1 MKKYLIKGLL
11 ALFVGGIAASCADHD
26 VDYVPLAQKKTQAY
40 EQAFKELIGGNVDPN
55 QNWGFTGLVDEA
67 ASARAKT
74 RVDDCG
80 WSMTNDFSETFTR
93 SVMGK
98 VLQALPEDVYA
109 DTKLNDYEFE
119 SNGAFEFCIVYAITS
134 AADKVG
140 YYYYDPN
147 ESPDNYG
154 GKNNPV
160 YKEFVGNIQNTNHKN
175 DSYYFQYGF
184 YDGNWETPII
194 TPRPLEGATED
205 WGKEPWTCK
214 KLYDMGEA
222 QDKVRA
228 KKFTLNIKEGYHFG
242 FYVVNGENTMYSKK
256 SRNGDNKFH
265 SAVATLSDD
274 TYAYAVGLEDWWDG
288 PDYGID
294 CNDIVML
301 IKKSEK
307 KPDIINYGQTV
318 ITRSTQHK
326 KYKKLLAQGRVF
338 CEDLGAAGRKDID
351 FNDIVFDARIWKTQ
365 EYDETTINGDAN
377 NRELVM
383 GDIKYEAD
391 ICMLAAG
398 GTIPAKMFNTQNI
411 HDLFEG
417 KPGQTTMINTVD
429 SHAGTLTTWDNMKAF
444 PGAKEYYDINITSI
458 ITGLQATNPDH
469 KITVNDIPI
478 SVLWQT
484 SDNAETATLDWSNN
498 TMQTVGELH
507 ADPGTVPH
515 KICLP
520 IGTKWPSERRSIIE
534 AYPDFASW
542 AQLETAENKDFYNHD
557 NKDDNAIYHDNGWNA
572 SLTMTNPYGVAFAND
587 DSDLEKEFII
597 NIGSPTVTET
607 VETTEFTLQDTDD
620 ILWPANNNIGNQVM
634 DGTEF
639 GIGAYSEWNT
649 LAKNGK
655 IIIIGT
661 VDESKTATICAR
673 DSWWSRWFLDD
684 GNHQSIS
691 FNGYAEF
698 SLLYDNDK
706 EKFGKDGN
714 QLSIIGQ
721 NFTLNYVIYRPQ

>member
-26 VDYVPLAQKKTQAY
+26 VDYVPLAQKKAQAY
-40 EQAFKELIGGNVDPN
+40 EQAFKELIGGDVDPN

-147 ESPDNYG
+147 ENPDNYG

-160 YKEFVGNIQNTNHKN
+160 YKEFVSNIQNTNHKN

-194 TPRPLEGATED
+194 TPWPLEGVTDA

-222 QDKVRA
+222 QDRVKA

-265 SAVATLSDD
+265 SAVATLSDN

-318 ITRSTQHK
+318 TTKTVEHK
-326 KYKKLLAQGRVF
+326 VQKTLMAQGRVF

-351 FNDIVFDARIWKTQ
+351 FNDIVFDARIWKHH
-365 EYDETTINGDAN
+365 EFDEITINGERTWVWEDSLYKA
-377 NRELVM
+377 E
-383 GDIKYEAD
+383 

-398 GTIPAKMFNTQNI
+398 GTIPAKMGNSTNI
-411 HDLFEG
+411 HDMFEG
-417 KPGQTTMINTVD
+417 NYGQTTMINTVD
-429 SHAGTLTTWDNMKAF
+429 DNADVTVTWENMSAN
-444 PGAKEYYDINITSI
+444 PGAKIYSYQNNNEINLTSI
-458 ITGLQATNPDH
+458 INALKEKNSKH
-469 KITVNDIPI
+469 EITLNDIPI

-484 SDNAETATLDWSNN
+484 SDDPESAKLGSE
-498 TMQTVGELH
+498 MQTVGELH
-507 ADPGTVPH
+507 ADPGLVPH

-520 IGTKWPSERRSIIE
+520 IGTKWPSERRTILE

-542 AQLETAENKDFYNHD
+542 SQKVTDQNKTFYNNRVD
-557 NKDDNAIYHDNGWNA
+557 TVIYHGNGWDS
-572 SLTMTNPYGVAFAND
+572 SLPMTDPYGGTFAND
-587 DSDLEKEFII
+587 TTDLGKIYYELISSRTETVTSTEITLLDGDIELWKGNQEIGAGGGNISLDSYSNWGNLKKGGTVLIVGTAQDGAVIAVMDAWGTRKF
-597 NIGSPTVTET
+597 IGSPGHT
-607 VETTEFTLQDTDD
+607 QDYD
-620 ILWPANNNIGNQVM
+620 NCV
-634 DGTEF
+634 
-639 GIGAYSEWNT
+639 
-649 LAKNGK
+649 
-655 IIIIGT
+655 
-661 VDESKTATICAR
+661 
-673 DSWWSRWFLDD
+673 
-684 GNHQSIS
+684 S
-691 FNGYAEF
+691 FNGFTNFTLE
-698 SLLYDNDK
+698 YDNDNT
-706 EKFGKDGN
+706 KFGENGDWIVILGK
-714 QLSIIGQ
+714 
-721 NFTLNYVIYRPQ
+721 NFTLKHVVYRPQ

>member
-40 EQAFKELIGGNVDPN
+40 EQTFKEMIGGDVDPN
-55 QNWGFTGLVDEA
+55 QNWGFTGVVDDGEA
-67 ASARAKT
+67 VASARAKT

-80 WSMTNDFSETFTR
+80 WSMTNYFSETFSR
-93 SVMGK
+93 AVIGK
-98 VLQALPEDVYA
+98 VLAALPEDIYA
-109 DTKLNDYEFE
+109 DSKLNDYEFE

-147 ESPDNYG
+147 ENPDNYG

-160 YKEFVGNIQNTNHKN
+160 YKEFVSNIQNTNHKN

-194 TPRPLEGATED
+194 TPWPLEGVTDA

-222 QDKVRA
+222 QDRVKA

-265 SAVATLSDD
+265 SAVATLSDN

-318 ITRSTQHK
+318 TTKTVEHK
-326 KYKKLLAQGRVF
+326 VQKTLMAQGRVF

-351 FNDIVFDARIWKTQ
+351 FNDIVFDARIWKHH
-365 EYDETTINGDAN
+365 EFDEITINGERTWVWEDSLYKA
-377 NRELVM
+377 E
-383 GDIKYEAD
+383 

-398 GTIPAKMFNTQNI
+398 GTIPAKMGNKRDI
-411 HDLFEG
+411 HEMFDG
-417 KPGQTTMINTVD
+417 NYGQTTMINTVD
-429 SHAGTLTTWDNMKAF
+429 GNSDVTVTWENMSAN
-444 PGAKEYYDINITSI
+444 PGAKIYSYQNNNEINLTSI
-458 ITGLQATNPDH
+458 INALKEKNSKH
-469 KITVNDIPI
+469 EITLNDIPI

-484 SDNAETATLDWSNN
+484 SDDPESAKLGSE
-498 TMQTVGELH
+498 MQTVGELH
-507 ADPGTVPH
+507 ADPGLVPH

-542 AQLETAENKDFYNHD
+542 SQLETDANKDFYNHANID
-557 NKDDNAIYHDNGWNA
+557 TTAIYHDNGWNA
-572 SLTMTNPYGVAFAND
+572 SLPMTDPYGYAFAND
-587 DSDLEKEFII
+587 DSDLEKIYYEVI
-597 NIGSPTVTET
+597 SSRTET
-607 VETTEFTLQDTDD
+607 FTSSD
-620 ILWPANNNIGNQVM
+620 ITLLDGDIKLWEGNQ
-634 DGTEF
+634 T
-639 GIGAYSEWNT
+639 IGAEGGNIYLDAYSEWSNLQKGGT
-649 LAKNGK
+649 VLVVGTANSGAVIAVMDAWGNRKF
-655 IIIIGT
+655 IGT
-661 VDESKTATICAR
+661 PNFTQDYNNCV
-673 DSWWSRWFLDD
+673 
-684 GNHQSIS
+684 S
-691 FNGYAEF
+691 FNGFTNFTLE
-698 SLLYDNDK
+698 YDNDN
-706 EKFGKDGN
+706 EKFGLNGDQIVILGK
-714 QLSIIGQ
+714 
-721 NFTLNYVIYRPQ
+721 NFTLKYVIYRP

>member
-40 EQAFKELIGGNVDPN
+40 EQAFKELIGGDVDPN
-55 QNWGFTGLVDEA
+55 QNWGFTGVVDDGEA
-67 ASARAKT
+67 VASARAKT

-80 WSMTNDFSETFTR
+80 WGISDGFSETFTR
-93 SVMGK
+93 AVMGK
-98 VLQALPEDVYA
+98 VLAALPEDVYA
-109 DTKLNDYEFE
+109 DSKLNDYEFE

-147 ESPDNYG
+147 VDPNSYG

-194 TPRPLEGATED
+194 TPWPLEGATED

-228 KKFTLNIKEGYHFG
+228 KKFTLDIKEGYHFG
-242 FYVVNGENTMYSKK
+242 FYVVNGEYTMYSKK

-318 ITRSTQHK
+318 TTKTIERKVK
-326 KYKKLLAQGRVF
+326 KTLMAQGRVF

-351 FNDIVFDARIWKTQ
+351 FNDIVFDARIWKHHEFEEITVDGKQ
-365 EYDETTINGDAN
+365 TWVWDDSLYKAE
-377 NRELVM
+377 
-383 GDIKYEAD
+383 

-398 GTIPAKMFNTQNI
+398 GTIPAKMGNSTNI
-411 HDLFEG
+411 HDMFEG
-417 KPGQTTMINTVD
+417 NYGQTTMINTVD
-429 SHAGTLTTWDNMKAF
+429 DNADVTVTWENMSAN
-444 PGAKEYYDINITSI
+444 PGAKIYTYKNNNEISLTSI
-458 ITGLQATNPDH
+458 INALKEKNSKH
-469 KITVNDIPI
+469 EITVNDIPI

-484 SDNAETATLDWSNN
+484 SDDPENAKLGSDME
-498 TMQTVGELH
+498 TVGELH
-507 ADPGTVPH
+507 ANPGLVPH

-520 IGTKWPSERRSIIE
+520 IGTKWPSERRSIDE
-534 AYPDFASW
+534 AYPDFVSW
-542 AQLETAENKDFYNHD
+542 AQLETDANKDFYNHD
-557 NKDDNAIYHDNGWNA
+557 NKDDGAIYHGNGWDS
-572 SLTMTNPYGVAFAND
+572 SLPMTDPYGQPFANN
-587 DSDLEKEFII
+587 DSDLGKIYYELI
-597 NIGSPTVTET
+597 SSRTET
-607 VETTEFTLQDTDD
+607 VTSTDITLLDGD
-620 ILWPANNNIGNQVM
+620 IKLWEGNQAIGADGGNISLGAYTDWGNLQKGGTVLIVGTAQDGAVIAVM
-634 DGTEF
+634 DAWGNRKF
-639 GIGAYSEWNT
+639 
-649 LAKNGK
+649 
-655 IIIIGT
+655 IGT
-661 VDESKTATICAR
+661 PNHTADYDNCV
-673 DSWWSRWFLDD
+673 
-684 GNHQSIS
+684 S
-691 FNGYAEF
+691 FNGFTNFTLE
-698 SLLYDNDK
+698 YDNDN
-706 EKFGKDGN
+706 EKFGQYGDQIVILGK
-714 QLSIIGQ
+714 
-721 NFTLNYVIYRPQ
+721 NFTLNYVIYRP

>member
-40 EQAFKELIGGNVDPN
+40 EQTFKEMIGGDVDPN
-55 QNWGFTGLVDEA
+55 QNWGFTGVVDDGEA
-67 ASARAKT
+67 VASARAKT

-80 WSMTNDFSETFTR
+80 WSMTKGFSETFSR
-93 SVMGK
+93 AVIGK
-98 VLQALPEDVYA
+98 VLAALPEDIYA
-109 DTKLNDYEFE
+109 DSKLNDYEFE

-147 ESPDNYG
+147 ENPDNYG

-160 YKEFVGNIQNTNHKN
+160 YKEFVSNIQNTNHKN

-194 TPRPLEGATED
+194 TPWPLEGATED

-318 ITRSTQHK
+318 TTKTIERKVK
-326 KYKKLLAQGRVF
+326 KTLMAQGRVF

-351 FNDIVFDARIWKTQ
+351 FNDIVFDARIWKHH
-365 EYDETTINGDAN
+365 EFDEITINGERTRVWEDSLYKA
-377 NRELVM
+377 E
-383 GDIKYEAD
+383 

-398 GTIPAKMFNTQNI
+398 GTIPAKMGNSTNI
-411 HDLFEG
+411 HDMFEG
-417 KPGQTTMINTVD
+417 NYGQTTMINTVD
-429 SHAGTLTTWDNMKAF
+429 DNADVTVTWENMSAN
-444 PGAKEYYDINITSI
+444 PGAKIYTYKNNNEIGLTSI
-458 ITGLQATNPDH
+458 INALKDANPKH
-469 KITVNDIPI
+469 TITVNDIPI

-484 SDNAETATLDWSNN
+484 SDDPENAKLGSDME
-498 TMQTVGELH
+498 TVGELH
-507 ADPGTVPH
+507 ANPGLVPH

-542 AQLETAENKDFYNHD
+542 ASLETDANKDFYNHD
-557 NKDDNAIYHDNGWNA
+557 NKDDGAIYHGTGWDS
-572 SLTMTNPYGVAFAND
+572 SLPMTDPYGVTFANN
-587 DSDLEKEFII
+587 DSDLGKIYYELI
-597 NIGSPTVTET
+597 SSRTET
-607 VETTEFTLQDTDD
+607 VTTNSYTPQEGDVILWQPAEGSTEFD
-620 ILWPANNNIGNQVM
+620 
-634 DGTEF
+634 F
-639 GIGAYSEWNT
+639 GYCNT
-649 LAKNGK
+649 LDIPEYENYNDMNGGK
-655 IIIIGT
+655 VMIIGSDNGNGNAPQIK
-661 VDESKTATICAR
+661 VYKSDY
-673 DSWWSRWFLDD
+673 SRVFIE
-684 GNHQSIS
+684 QTS

-698 SLLYDNDK
+698 NLQYGNDK
-706 EKFGKDGN
+706 NCFGGGSHIQIQGWNMK
-714 QLSIIGQ
+714 
-721 NFTLNYVIYRPQ
+721 LNYVIYRPQ

>member
-40 EQAFKELIGGNVDPN
+40 EQAFKEMIGGDVDPN
-55 QNWGFTGLVDEA
+55 QNWGFTGLVDDGDA
-67 ASARAKT
+67 VASARAKT
-74 RVDDCG
+74 RVDECG
-80 WSMTNDFSETFTR
+80 WSMTTDFSETFTR
-93 SVMGK
+93 AVMGK
-98 VLQALPEDVYA
+98 VLAALPEDVYA
-109 DTKLNDYEFE
+109 DSKLNDYEFE

-147 ESPDNYG
+147 VDPNSYG

-194 TPRPLEGATED
+194 TPWPLEGATED

-228 KKFTLNIKEGYHFG
+228 KKFTLDIKEGYHFG
-242 FYVVNGENTMYSKK
+242 FYVVNGEYTMYSKK

-318 ITRSTQHK
+318 TTKTIERKVK
-326 KYKKLLAQGRVF
+326 KTLMAQGRVF

-351 FNDIVFDARIWKTQ
+351 FNDIVFDARIWKHHEFEEITVDGKQ
-365 EYDETTINGDAN
+365 TWVWDDSLYKAE
-377 NRELVM
+377 
-383 GDIKYEAD
+383 

-398 GTIPAKMFNTQNI
+398 GTIPAKMGNSTNI
-411 HDLFEG
+411 HDMFEG
-417 KPGQTTMINTVD
+417 NYGQTTMINTVD
-429 SHAGTLTTWDNMKAF
+429 DNADVTVTWENMSAN
-444 PGAKEYYDINITSI
+444 PGAKIYTYKNNNEISLTSI
-458 ITGLQATNPDH
+458 INALKEKNSKH
-469 KITVNDIPI
+469 EITVNDIPI

-484 SDNAETATLDWSNN
+484 SDDPENAKLGSDME
-498 TMQTVGELH
+498 TVGELH
-507 ADPGTVPH
+507 ANPGLVPH

-520 IGTKWPSERRSIIE
+520 IGTKWPSERRSIDE
-534 AYPDFASW
+534 AYPDFVSW
-542 AQLETAENKDFYNHD
+542 AQLETDANKDFYNHD
-557 NKDDNAIYHDNGWNA
+557 NKDDGAIYHGNGWDS
-572 SLTMTNPYGVAFAND
+572 SLPMTDPYGQPFANN
-587 DSDLEKEFII
+587 DSDLGKIYYELISSRTETVTSTDITLLDGDIELWKGNQEIGAGGGNISLDSYSNWGNLKKGGTVLIVGTAQDGAVIAVMDAWGTRKF
-597 NIGSPTVTET
+597 IGSPGHT
-607 VETTEFTLQDTDD
+607 QDYD
-620 ILWPANNNIGNQVM
+620 NCV
-634 DGTEF
+634 
-639 GIGAYSEWNT
+639 
-649 LAKNGK
+649 
-655 IIIIGT
+655 
-661 VDESKTATICAR
+661 
-673 DSWWSRWFLDD
+673 
-684 GNHQSIS
+684 S
-691 FNGYAEF
+691 FNGFTNFTLE
-698 SLLYDNDK
+698 YDNDNT
-706 EKFGKDGN
+706 KFGENGDWIVILGK
-714 QLSIIGQ
+714 
-721 NFTLNYVIYRPQ
+721 NFTLKHVVYRPQ